1 MNNFKSLVQQLYRN
15 TLFGNLLSYCYH
27 STRNRLL
34 PEKYYVRHKYKKVYG
49 VYPDLENPKTLNEK
63 IIWLKLYDR
72 TPLHTQCADKYAVR
86 NYVREKIGEEY
97 LIPLLYTTRDPK
109 DIIPVNIPN
118 EPVVVKT
125 NHDSGGV
132 IFIRDKSNIDW
143 IEIQKKLKIWLKTN
157 YYWRSKE
164 WQYKNI
170 KPRILVEKLLQ
181 DETGNI
187 PFDYKIHCF
196 NGKVNMIQVDMGRGT
211 GNHYRNWYSIDW
223 KREPY
228 KWSSPKGPG
237 KYTDPSDTDIEKP
250 ETLEE
255 MIRLSQ
261 ILAIPFTYV
270 RVDWYDLDGQ
280 LFFGELTFHHDG
292 GYRPIEPPEWDL
304 KLGGKLMLN

>member
-292 GYRPIEPPEWDL
+292 GNRPIEPLEWDI
-304 KLGGKLMLN
+304 KLGSMLNLN